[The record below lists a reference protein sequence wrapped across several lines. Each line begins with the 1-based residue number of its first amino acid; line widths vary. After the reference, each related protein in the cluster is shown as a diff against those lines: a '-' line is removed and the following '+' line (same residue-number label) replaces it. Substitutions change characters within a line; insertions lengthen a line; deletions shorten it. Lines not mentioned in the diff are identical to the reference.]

1 MRLFIT
7 QYLIL
12 VVLLIVLA
20 NCRQR
25 LSGDSRVI
33 FDLEKLLD
41 DQVSRLTKG
50 NFEVHKK
57 TIIDDSV
64 ESFYLA
70 PDSLGWQKELSLF
83 KTADIHKPGLRGFYR
98 KDIYNEKDTRIE
110 QYTLEDTSQSE
121 TLYLKINR
129 DSVSEKILSIIAA
142 QQTDNPIYRS
152 RRDLYLYFIH
162 PEQDQIQ
169 LDSFV
174 VKGYQKMIL
183 QDTVR
188 YFTAGKI
195 VEPD

>member
-7 QYLIL
+7 QFLIL
-12 VVLLIVLA
+12 VVLLIVLV

-41 DQVSRLTKG
+41 DQVSWLTKG
-50 NFEVHKK
+50 NFEVYKK

-64 ESFYLA
+64 ESFYLE

-98 KDIYNEKDTRIE
+98 KDIYSEEGIRIE
-110 QYTLEDTSQSE
+110 KYTLEDTSQFE

-129 DSVSEKILSIIAA
+129 DPVTEKIRSIVAA

-152 RRDLYLYFIH
+152 KRDLYLYFIY
-162 PEQDQIQ
+162 PEQNHIQ